1 MGHTHYH
8 IPFILEL
15 SAMNFLYAVSAGS
28 FFCICSVVFSGL
40 IHNISNLLKE
50 KISFLPLRPVTGGIV
65 VAVAVFSLGTNKYIG
80 LGIPTIVESFTTML
94 SVYDSA
100 LKILFTA
107 VTLGA
112 AFKGGEVTTLF
123 S

>member
-1 MGHTHYH
+1 MGRLSYEALLPAFAASTIADITTKAWQMGHTHYH

-50 KISFLPLRPVTGGIV
+50 KISFLP
-65 VAVAVFSLGTNKYIG
+65 
-80 LGIPTIVESFTTML
+80 
-94 SVYDSA
+94 
-100 LKILFTA
+100 
-107 VTLGA
+107 
-112 AFKGGEVTTLF
+112 
-123 S
+123 